1 MNTTANNSCV
11 LIAEI
16 CGTARLYEKLG
27 DTEALRAVERCLNRM
42 ERASAGYKGRVVK
55 SLGDEL
61 MVVFDSAESALHAA
75 IEMQQRIDSLP
86 PASGISLAV
95 RVAFHYGP
103 AAEEDNDTSVGTANV
118 ATRAVM
124 LAVPG
129 QVLATAEA
137 VAVLPPALQE
147 LTREVEV
154 PPSAKSE
161 AIRVFD
167 VKWDH
172 GSEEHRARLAAQIAA
187 PAAAAL
193 PAATSTAATAAPAV
207 SEPSK
212 IRLKLRYGDH
222 KLILGP
228 ERPTAMLGR
237 DVKADIVIKDAR
249 ASRHHGRIERRFDHF
264 VLIDQS
270 TNGTYVTL
278 RGEAEFLLKQ
288 DETVLRGRGRINFG
302 HAGGDEEEHLE
313 FEVIE

>member
-1 MNTTANNSCV
+1 MNTAANNSCV
-11 LIAEI
+11 LFAEI

-55 SLGDEL
+55 TLGDEL
-61 MVVFDSAESALHAA
+61 MAVFDSAESALHAA

-95 RVAFHYGP
+95 RVGFHYGP
-103 AAEEDNDTSVGTANV
+103 AAEEDNDIFVATVNV
-118 ATRAVM
+118 AARAVM
-124 LAVPG
+124 LAKPG

-147 LTREVEV
+147 LTREIEL
-154 PPSAKSE
+154 PSSAKDE
-161 AIRVFD
+161 PLRLFD

-172 GSEEHRARLAAQIAA
+172 GSDENHARPAVLAPSAPIAA
-187 PAAAAL
+187 PAAAG
-193 PAATSTAATAAPAV
+193 
-207 SEPSK
+207 EPNK
-212 IRLKLRYGDH
+212 VKLKLRYGDH
-222 KLILGP
+222 KLVLGP
-228 ERPTAMLGR
+228 ERPTATLGR

-249 ASRHHGRIERRFDHF
+249 ASRHHGRIERRFDRF

-288 DETVLRGRGRINFG
+288 EETVLRGRGRINFG
-302 HAGGDEEEHLE
+302 HTGGAEEGETLE
-313 FEVIE
+313 FEVTE

>member
-55 SLGDEL
+55 TLGDEL
-61 MVVFDSAESALHAA
+61 MAVFDSAESALHAA

-86 PASGISLAV
+86 PVSGISLAV
-95 RVAFHYGP
+95 RVAIHYGP
-103 AAEEDNDTSVGTANV
+103 AAEEEGDTIVGTANV
-118 ATRAVM
+118 ATRVVM

-137 VAVLPPALQE
+137 VAVLPLALQE

-154 PPSAKSE
+154 PPSAKNE
-161 AIRVFD
+161 AIRIFD

-172 GSEEHRARLAAQIAA
+172 GSEEHRARLAAQMAAPSAVTPTAAA
-187 PAAAAL
+187 PA
-193 PAATSTAATAAPAV
+193 PTV
-207 SEPSK
+207 SEPNK

-249 ASRHHGRIERRFDHF
+249 ASRHHGRIERRFDRF

-302 HAGGDEEEHLE
+302 HAGGGDEGEQLE